1 MLFLELSW
9 TTHSLDVYK
18 QIIEVYEILFFGV
31 CIICCPEAFLWHFS
45 NICKISCMLNSFI
58 QTIIEASPDWITW
71 TEFWWLIAAKSV
83 IYCWKKH
90 NTRFV
95 YNNSIF
101 SSFQTAYNF
110 TMLLGISFP
119 LLSKDEVLWNVSK
132 PHHQHGYFENCSSIC
147 HLN

>member
-18 QIIEVYEILFFGV
+18 QIIEVYEILFVGV

-83 IYCWKKH
+83 IYCWK
-90 NTRFV
+90 NTIQDLCTTIQYLVLFKQHIILQCCSEFHFRC
-95 YNNSIF
+95 
-101 SSFQTAYNF
+101 FQRMKFFEMSPNHTIN
-110 TMLLGISFP
+110 MGI
-119 LLSKDEVLWNVSK
+119 LRTVVVSA
-132 PHHQHGYFENCSSIC
+132 I
-147 HLN
+147 